1 MGMRRRSRELAL
13 QVLFHLEYNP
23 AGPEEA
29 FDRVCGNF
37 DVSPDIVPFAR
48 SLVTGVLEK
57 TEEVHGAIVAASE
70 NWRFE
75 RMSRVDR
82 CILRMAVLENDLKVS
97 RSQFRDMVNFCVY
110 SQFADLGDETGLF
123 LQLGR
128 EPRMNQELVGC
139 GQRTDDHQP
148 DHRRYQ

>member
-37 DVSPDIVPFAR
+37 DVSPDSVPFAR

-70 NWRFE
+70 NWRLE

-82 CILRMAVLENDLKVS
+82 CILRMAVLEMLFMEDIPPKVS
-97 RSQFRDMVNFCVY
+97 IDEAVELGKRFGSEDSARFINGVLDHILTGGMVKDAGA
-110 SQFADLGDETGLF
+110 SET
-123 LQLGR
+123 
-128 EPRMNQELVGC
+128 EN
-139 GQRTDDHQP
+139 P
-148 DHRRYQ
+148 D